1 MRQKQL
7 VQTKLCTFNK
17 IFKYSQSWAE
27 LILST
32 FLVKNKYLF
41 KRAVKN
47 VVKQCQFYDVSKA

>member
-1 MRQKQL
+1 MGGI
-7 VQTKLCTFNK
+7 NP
-17 IFKYSQSWAE
+17 
-27 LILST
+27 ST